1 MEPKATICLEST
13 EMTDGLFPTCF
24 GRVQQL
30 LQLLIPV
37 VIIMAMINICKDLC
51 GSVSLLTY
59 FISFDPHN

>member
-1 MEPKATICLEST
+1 MEPKATVCLEST
-13 EMTDGLFPTCF
+13 EMADCLFPTCF

-30 LQLLIPV
+30 LQLLIPGV
-37 VIIMAMINICKDLC
+37 IMAMINICKEQC